1 MLICSAHGHRL
12 YLVFATWII
21 STGTA
26 GPSNVAELVASTLHV
41 CLITG
46 KRGAHRTSPATAQ
59 RRQGVRMVKQAQPC
73 TLRFARFRAATPT
86 ARSRKR
92 AALGRRQV

>member
-1 MLICSAHGHRL
+1 MLICSAHGHRFCVIL
-12 YLVFATWII
+12 FNLFQFNRHSWSQQRFVLWL
-21 STGTA
+21 SW
-26 GPSNVAELVASTLHV
+26 LHV

-46 KRGAHRTSPATAQ
+46 EHGAHRTSPATAQ
-59 RRQGVRMVKQAQPC
+59 RRQGVRMVKQAQPH